1 MTDCV
6 FCKIIA
12 GDIPAFRVYENDD
25 TIAFMDINPL
35 HPGHVLVIPKEH
47 SANVYEVS
55 DEAIAVAARTARRVA
70 RAVNAVVEPDGLN
83 VLQCNGPAAGQSVF
97 HFHMHVLPRR
107 PDDGAA
113 LNWEVIPGNMEEIG
127 ALAEKI
133 RARIES

>member
-107 PDDGAA
+107 LDDGAA

>member
-55 DEAIAVAARTARRVA
+55 DEAIAAAARTARRVA

-107 PDDGAA
+107 LDDGAA

>member
-12 GDIPAFRVYENDD
+12 GDIPAFKVYENDD

-35 HPGHVLVIPKEH
+35 HPGHVLVIPREH

-55 DEAIAVAARTARRVA
+55 DEAIAAAARTARRVA
-70 RAVNAVVEPDGLN
+70 LAVNAVVDPDGLN
-83 VLQCNGPAAGQSVF
+83 VLQCNGPAAGQTVF

-107 PDDGAA
+107 LDDGAA

-127 ALAEKI
+127 ALAGKI

>member
-12 GDIPAFRVYENDD
+12 GDIPAFKVYENDD

-35 HPGHVLVIPKEH
+35 HPGHVLVIPREH

-55 DEAIAVAARTARRVA
+55 DEAIAAAARTARRVA
-70 RAVNAVVEPDGLN
+70 LAVNAVVDPDGLN

-107 PDDGAA
+107 LDDGAA

>member
-12 GDIPAFRVYENDD
+12 GDIPAFKVYENDD

-35 HPGHVLVIPKEH
+35 HPGHVLVIPREH

-55 DEAIAVAARTARRVA
+55 DEAIAAAARTARRVA
-70 RAVNAVVEPDGLN
+70 LAVNAVVDPDGLN

-107 PDDGAA
+107 LDDGAA

-127 ALAEKI
+127 ALAGKI

>member
-35 HPGHVLVIPKEH
+35 HPGHVLVIPREH

-55 DEAIAVAARTARRVA
+55 DEAIAAAARTARRVA
-70 RAVNAVVEPDGLN
+70 RAVNAVVAPDGLN

-107 PDDGAA
+107 LDDGAA